1 MLAMP
6 SFSAEL
12 VRVEPVSARVQS
24 LTFQCATPFER
35 AAGQYILLTLDE
47 GSSHAFS
54 VASPFDPSAPG
65 HFQIAVARG
74 TTAGAVLELQL
85 GDVVSITGPSGA
97 LVWKEDTAS
106 LLIATGTGIAPLRA
120 IALEQLARSSST
132 PLTLLFG
139 CRDDS
144 EALWGAEFATLAL
157 EYPRFR
163 YLQTQSQPLAGYAGR
178 NGRVQAYVPELVRA
192 LGPGMRAYLCGHTPM
207 VKDCTTLLIEHG
219 VMPEHIHGE
228 SY

>member
-1 MLAMP
+1 M
-6 SFSAEL
+6 
-12 VRVEPVSARVQS
+12 EPISARVQS
-24 LTFQCATPFER
+24 LTFRCDAPFAR
-35 AAGQYILLTLDE
+35 AAGQYVLLTLDE

-54 VASPFDPSAPG
+54 VASPFDASAPG

-85 GDVVSITGPSGA
+85 GDTVSITGPSGA
-97 LVWKEDTAS
+97 LVWKEDTAA

-120 IALEQLARSSST
+120 IVLDQLARSSAL

-139 CRDDS
+139 CRDGS
-144 EALWGAEFATLAL
+144 EELWGAEFARLAL

-163 YLQTQSQPLAGYAGR
+163 YLPTQSQPLAGYNGCI
-178 NGRVQAYVPELVRA
+178 GRVQSYVPELVRA

-219 VMPEHIHGE
+219 VLPEHIHGE